1 MKKEINIL
9 LLAFFMVIAT
19 ALNLMIAFDCLFSIL
34 DNICIA
40 ASPAKWSL
48 LHSLCFM
55 IVSGYGIIITILYLK
70 HKSY

>member
-48 LHSLCFM
+48 LHSLVFL
-55 IVSGYGIIITILYLK
+55 IVSSYGIILTVLYLK
-70 HKSY
+70 HK